1 MDRKRVLVVEDD
13 DRVRRVEGLILS
25 SAQLEI
31 HEARGGQEA
40 LDRLQAEPF
49 DLVVLDLM
57 MPEVDGM
64 QVLKSVRSRAETE
77 NLPVIIVTAKNS
89 DRDVLEGFQNGASY
103 YITKPFEPRE
113 LVDSV
118 ELILGFKLEA

>member
-1 MDRKRVLVVEDD
+1 MAKKRVLVVEDD
-13 DRVRRVEGLILS
+13 DRVRKVEALILACDS
-25 SAQLEI
+25 LEVI
-31 HEARGGQEA
+31 EASGGREA
-40 LDRLQAEPF
+40 LDLLDKEEF

-64 QVLKSVRSRAETE
+64 QVLSAIRQRPETE
-77 NLPVIIVTAKNS
+77 DLPVVLVTAKNT
-89 DRDVLEGFQNGASY
+89 DRDMLEGFKGGANY

-118 ELILGFKLEA
+118 ELILGIRLEG

>member
-1 MDRKRVLVVEDD
+1 MDKKRVLVVEDD
-13 DRVRRVEGLILS
+13 ARVRKVLGLILS

-31 HEARGGQEA
+31 EEADGGQQA
-40 LDRLQAEPF
+40 LERVRDGQY

-57 MPEVDGM
+57 MPEVDGL
-64 QVLKSVRSRAETE
+64 QVLRTLRSRPETE
-77 NLPVIIVTAKNS
+77 GLPVIVVTARAS
-89 DRDVLEGFQNGASY
+89 DRDILEGFQTGANY

-118 ELILGFKLEA
+118 ELILGVKLEA

>member
-13 DRVRRVEGLILS
+13 ERVRRVEGLILS

-31 HEARGGQEA
+31 EEAKGGQEA
-40 LDRLQAEPF
+40 LDRLDQGQY

-64 QVLKSVRSRAETE
+64 QVLKSIRSKPETE
-77 NLPVIIVTAKNS
+77 GLPVIVVTAKNS
-89 DRDVLEGFQNGASY
+89 DREILEGFQSGANY

-118 ELILGFKLEA
+118 ELILGVKLEA

>member
-13 DRVRRVEGLILS
+13 ERVRRVEGLILS

-31 HEARGGQEA
+31 EEAKGGQEA
-40 LDRLQAEPF
+40 LDRLDQGKY

-64 QVLKSVRSRAETE
+64 QVLKSIRSKPETE
-77 NLPVIIVTAKNS
+77 ALPVIVVTARNS
-89 DRDVLEGFQNGASY
+89 DREILEGFQSGANY

-118 ELILGFKLEA
+118 ELILGVKLEA

>member
-13 DRVRRVEGLILS
+13 ERVRRVEGLILS

-31 HEARGGQEA
+31 EEAKGGQEA
-40 LDRLQAEPF
+40 LDRLEQGKY

-64 QVLKSVRSRAETE
+64 QVLKSIRSKPETE
-77 NLPVIIVTAKNS
+77 GLPVIVVTAKNS
-89 DRDVLEGFQNGASY
+89 DREILEGFQSGANY

-118 ELILGFKLEA
+118 ELILGVKLEA

>member
-1 MDRKRVLVVEDD
+1 MAKKRILVVEDD
-13 DRVRRVEGLILS
+13 DRVRKVETLIL
-25 SAQLEI
+25 ACEPLEI
-31 HEARGGQEA
+31 IEASGGREA
-40 LDRLQAEPF
+40 LELLDKEQF

-64 QVLKSVRSRAETE
+64 QVLQSIRERPETE
-77 NLPVIIVTAKNS
+77 DLPVVLVTAKNT
-89 DRDVLEGFQNGASY
+89 DRDMLEGFKGGANY

-118 ELILGFKLEA
+118 ELILGIRLEG

>member
-13 DRVRRVEGLILS
+13 ERVRRVEGLILS

-31 HEARGGQEA
+31 EEAKGGQEA
-40 LDRLQAEPF
+40 LDRLEQGTY

-64 QVLKSVRSRAETE
+64 QVLKSIRSKPETE
-77 NLPVIIVTAKNS
+77 GLPVIVVTAKNS
-89 DRDVLEGFQNGASY
+89 DREILEGFQSGANY

-118 ELILGFKLEA
+118 ELILGVKLEA

>member
-13 DRVRRVEGLILS
+13 ERVRRVEGLILA

-31 HEARGGQEA
+31 EEAKGGQEA
-40 LDRLQAEPF
+40 LDRLKAETF

-64 QVLKSVRSRAETE
+64 QVLKTLRAHPRTE

-89 DRDVLEGFQNGASY
+89 DREVLEGFQSGANY

-118 ELILGFKLEA
+118 ELILGVKLEA

>member
-13 DRVRRVEGLILS
+13 ERVRRVEGLILA

-31 HEARGGQEA
+31 EEAKGGQEA
-40 LDRLQAEPF
+40 LDRLNESPY
-49 DLVVLDLM
+49 DLVILDLM

-64 QVLKSVRSRAETE
+64 QVLKSIRSKPETE
-77 NLPVIIVTAKNS
+77 GLPVIVVTAKNS
-89 DRDVLEGFQNGASY
+89 DREILEGFQSGANY

-118 ELILGFKLEA
+118 ELILGIKIEA

>member
-1 MDRKRVLVVEDD
+1 MAKKRILVVEDD
-13 DRVRRVEGLILS
+13 DRVRKVETLILTCEP
-25 SAQLEI
+25 LEI
-31 HEARGGQEA
+31 IEASGGRQA
-40 LDRLQAEPF
+40 LDLLDNEQF

-64 QVLKSVRSRAETE
+64 QVLQSIRERPETE
-77 NLPVIIVTAKNS
+77 DLPVVLVTAKNT
-89 DRDVLEGFQNGASY
+89 DRDMLEGFKGGANY

-118 ELILGFKLEA
+118 ELILGIRLEG

>member
-1 MDRKRVLVVEDD
+1 MVKKRVLVVEDD
-13 DRVRRVEGLILS
+13 DRVRKVEALIL
-25 SAQLEI
+25 ACEQLEI
-31 HEARGGQEA
+31 IEASGGREA
-40 LDRLQAEPF
+40 LDLLDKEPF

-64 QVLKSVRSRAETE
+64 QVLSAIRQRPETE
-77 NLPVIIVTAKNS
+77 DLPVVLVTAKNT
-89 DRDVLEGFQNGASY
+89 DRDMLEGFKGGANY

-118 ELILGFKLEA
+118 ELILGVRLEG

>member
-13 DRVRRVEGLILS
+13 ERVRRVEGLILS

-31 HEARGGQEA
+31 EEAKGGQEA
-40 LDRLQAEPF
+40 LDRLDQGKY

-64 QVLKSVRSRAETE
+64 QVLKSIRSKPETE
-77 NLPVIIVTAKNS
+77 GLPVIVVTAKNS
-89 DRDVLEGFQNGASY
+89 DREILEGFQSGANY

-118 ELILGFKLEA
+118 ELILGVKLEA

>member
-1 MDRKRVLVVEDD
+1 MAKKRVLVVEDD
-13 DRVRRVEGLILS
+13 DRVRKVEALIL
-25 SAQLEI
+25 ACDPLEI
-31 HEARGGQEA
+31 IEASGGREA
-40 LDRLQAEPF
+40 LDLLDKEEF

-64 QVLKSVRSRAETE
+64 QVLSAIRQRPETE
-77 NLPVIIVTAKNS
+77 DLPVVLVTAKNT
-89 DRDVLEGFQNGASY
+89 DRDMLEGFKGGANY

-118 ELILGFKLEA
+118 ELILGIRLEG

>member
-13 DRVRRVEGLILS
+13 ERVRRVEGLILS

-31 HEARGGQEA
+31 EEAKGGQEA
-40 LDRLQAEPF
+40 LDRLRDGEY

-64 QVLKSVRSRAETE
+64 QVLKSIRSKPETQG
-77 NLPVIIVTAKNS
+77 LPVIVVTAKNS
-89 DRDVLEGFQNGASY
+89 DREILEGFQSGANY

-118 ELILGFKLEA
+118 ELILGVKLEA

>member
-1 MDRKRVLVVEDD
+1 MAKKRVLVVEDD
-13 DRVRRVEGLILS
+13 DRVRKVEALILACDS
-25 SAQLEI
+25 LEVI
-31 HEARGGQEA
+31 EAPGGRQA
-40 LDRLQAEPF
+40 LDLLDQEQF

-64 QVLKSVRSRAETE
+64 QVLSAIRQRPETE
-77 NLPVIIVTAKNS
+77 DLPVVLVTAKNT
-89 DRDVLEGFQNGASY
+89 DRDMLEGFKGGANY

-118 ELILGFKLEA
+118 ELILGVRLEG